1 MSAVT
6 LRGPLSRRERGGRTH
21 GHEQV
26 PLATDR
32 PRLRERLGVHGR
44 TRVLSTDV
52 CLHEM
57 PLMKEDPGN
66 LDILKL
72 GPGFN
77 LKKKMNWPLGQ
88 RAQRSNF
95 ISCY

>member
-1 MSAVT
+1 MSTVT

-66 LDILKL
+66 LDILEL